1 MNWTISRR
9 IATGFAVSL
18 FLILVVAVAGIWSLK
33 RTTSAYQT
41 ALEGRRQLLVP
52 SLQAQLDIRA
62 ANVEYLRYLIEEDPR
77 YLRSRDSIIT
87 LARTELAGVRAAA
100 PAADRQSWAE
110 SASLL
115 DQWAQASRDATD
127 LMAAG
132 KREQALEIRRS
143 RSQPLRAQLDARLL
157 DVVTRSQSAA
167 DSIAAEGN
175 RASRAAQTALYTG
188 GILALLASLLSA
200 YLLGRAINRRLQETS
215 GVLATSAAE
224 ILAATTEQA
233 AGANESMAAVSQT
246 VATVDEVAQTATQAA
261 QRARTVADSAQ
272 KAADI
277 GRAGQKA
284 VADSTAALDAV
295 QRQVESIAE
304 SIVSL
309 AEQAQAIGEIISTVN
324 DIAEQTN
331 LLALNAAVEAA
342 RAGDQG
348 RGFAVVAAEVKSLA
362 EQAKGSTVQVRQIL
376 GDVQRATSAAVM
388 ATEQGTKQVAAATR
402 QAQQAGETIT
412 TLGVAIGD
420 AAQSAA
426 QIVASAGQQAI
437 GMEQIRQ
444 AIANIH
450 EATQQNLTATRQTET
465 AAQGLSRIGT
475 ELVQLVGGRRARE
488 SA

>member
-9 IATGFAVSL
+9 ILSGFAVSL
-18 FLILVVAVAGIWSLK
+18 ALIIAVAAMGIWSLK
-33 RTTSAYQT
+33 RTTTAYQT
-41 ALEGRRQLLVP
+41 ALEARRTLIVP
-52 SLQAQLDIRA
+52 SLKAELDIGN
-62 ANVEYLRYLIEEDPR
+62 ANIQFLRFLVEEDRSYLRR
-77 YLRSRDSIIT
+77 RDSAVAV
-87 LARTELAGVRAAA
+87 ARSEIASVRAAA
-100 PAADRQSWAE
+100 TETDRANWAE
-110 SASLL
+110 SAVLL
-115 DQWAQASRDATD
+115 DQWATASNDASDALTAGRRD
-127 LMAAG
+127 
-132 KREQALEIRRS
+132 QALELRRT
-143 RSQPLRAQLDARLL
+143 RVQPLRDQLDARLQNA
-157 DVVTRSQSAA
+157 VNRTQATA
-167 DSIAAEGN
+167 DSVASQGN
-175 RASRAAQTALYTG
+175 EASRSAQTSLYFG
-188 GILALLASLLSA
+188 ALLAMIASLASA
-200 YLLGRAINRRLQETS
+200 FLLGRSINRPLQETS
-215 GVLATSAAE
+215 NVLATSAAE
-224 ILAATTEQA
+224 ILASTTEQA

-246 VATVDEVAQTATQAA
+246 VATVDEVAQTATQAT
-261 QRARTVADSAQ
+261 QRARAVADSSQ
-272 KAADI
+272 RAAEI

-331 LLALNAAVEAA
+331 MLALNAAVEAA

-388 ATEQGTKQVAAATR
+388 ATEQGTKQVAAAAQ
-402 QAQQAGETIT
+402 QAQQAGETIG
-412 TLGVAIGD
+412 TLAIAVGD
-420 AAQSAA
+420 AAQAAA

-465 AAQGLSRIGT
+465 AAQGLNRAGSQ
-475 ELVQLVGGRRARE
+475 LVELVGGRRA
-488 SA
+488 AT

>member
-9 IATGFAVSL
+9 IISGFAISL
-18 FLILVVAVAGIWSLK
+18 FLLVLLAGAAVWALR
-33 RTTSAYQT
+33 RTTNAYQT
-41 ALEGRRQLLVP
+41 ALDGRRRMLTP
-52 SLQAQLDIRA
+52 SLQAESEIRA
-62 ANVEYLRYLIEEDPR
+62 ANVEFLRYMIEEDRR
-77 YLRSRDSIIT
+77 YLRARDSVLTIAHAD
-87 LARTELAGVRAAA
+87 LDEVRKAAGESERAEWEGTAA
-100 PAADRQSWAE
+100 
-110 SASLL
+110 LL
-115 DQWAQASRDATD
+115 NQWAQATTDATD
-127 LMAAG
+127 ALVAG
-132 KREQALEIRRS
+132 KREQALDIRLTRA
-143 RSQPLRAQLDARLL
+143 QPLRAQLDLRIRQA
-157 DVVTRSQSAA
+157 VVRAQALT
-167 DSIAAEGN
+167 DSIARQGDN
-175 RASRAAQTALYTG
+175 TSHDAQQSLYAG
-188 GILALLASLLSA
+188 AMLALLTSLGTA
-200 YLLGRAINRRLQETS
+200 YLLSRAINRPLQETS
-215 GVLATSAAE
+215 GILATSAAE

-261 QRARTVADSAQ
+261 QRARTVAESAQ
-272 KAADI
+272 KAAEI

-284 VADSTAALDAV
+284 VTESTAALDAV

-309 AEQAQAIGEIISTVN
+309 AEQAQAIGEIIATVN

-388 ATEQGTKQVAAATR
+388 ATEQGTKQVASAAQ
-402 QAQQAGETIT
+402 QAQQAGETISA
-412 TLGVAIGD
+412 LAIAVGD

-465 AAQGLSRIGT
+465 AAQGLNDAGT
-475 ELVQLVGGRRARE
+475 RLVQLVGGGRRA
-488 SA
+488 AT